1 VFEGDARSS
10 AIYRSSTRGSL
21 LAAQQTAYGLGR
33 DREPSRGRGSL
44 RLVPSTSTSNRAQ
57 AKYCVG
63 CRTRQ
68 KERKQQPRQQ
78 KTQRGPPPQSLVLAH
93 RWHKSAT
100 GAEIGAMLAGIV
112 ITLVTFAVTAVIAR
126 DRLLPLLART
136 KRLPWRIGKA
146 LEVTSPV
153 AVVALGLLLLTGQI
167 GKIGTLM

>member
-1 VFEGDARSS
+1 M
-10 AIYRSSTRGSL
+10 
-21 LAAQQTAYGLGR
+21 
-33 DREPSRGRGSL
+33 
-44 RLVPSTSTSNRAQ
+44 
-57 AKYCVG
+57 
-63 CRTRQ
+63 
-68 KERKQQPRQQ
+68 
-78 KTQRGPPPQSLVLAH
+78 LAH

-112 ITLVTFAVTAVIAR
+112 ITLVTFAVTAVTAR

-153 AVVALGLLLLTGQI
+153 AVVALGLILLTGQI